1 MVIMFVV
8 TYMLFLLVCPVPVG
22 MESRA
27 ILDSQISASSE
38 WASNHAA
45 QQGRLHF
52 VKTVY
57 RTGAWSARSNDLN
70 QWLQVDLLNTTRV
83 SGVATQG
90 RNGCPCDQWVTKY
103 KLQYSED
110 GQAFK
115 FYRRSGDISDTVG
128 TNKTPCT
135 KTLFLKIIIIT
146 IIIIGLVQIYLTL
159 PLWTGRKTPSLALG
173 ICEFHQSYFYTHYTL
188 LINRKLVSGE
198 VRKLL
203 FSVVKIEFNS
213 RHYNVLHCLLWGSC
227 AWTCWRL
234 QQSIEIFRRS
244 RNWTSTWK
252 QPLKKV

>member
-1 MVIMFVV
+1 
-8 TYMLFLLVCPVPVG
+8 
-22 MESRA
+22 MESGA

-38 WASNHAA
+38 WDSNHAA
-45 QQGRLHF
+45 QQARLHF
-52 VKTVY
+52 VQTVH

-115 FYRRSGDISDTVG
+115 FYRRSGDKSDTVG

-135 KTLFLKIIIIT
+135 KTLFLKIIIIIT

-159 PLWTGRKTPSLALG
+159 PL
-173 ICEFHQSYFYTHYTL
+173 
-188 LINRKLVSGE
+188 
-198 VRKLL
+198 
-203 FSVVKIEFNS
+203 
-213 RHYNVLHCLLWGSC
+213 
-227 AWTCWRL
+227 
-234 QQSIEIFRRS
+234 
-244 RNWTSTWK
+244 
-252 QPLKKV
+252 

>member
-1 MVIMFVV
+1 
-8 TYMLFLLVCPVPVG
+8 MLVLLVCPVPLG

-27 ILDSQISASSE
+27 ILDFQISASSE

-45 QQGRLHF
+45 QQARLHF
-52 VKTVY
+52 VKTID

-115 FYRRSGDISDTVG
+115 FYRRSGDKSDTVG

-135 KTLFLKIIIIT
+135 KALFLK

-159 PLWTGRKTPSLALG
+159 PL
-173 ICEFHQSYFYTHYTL
+173 
-188 LINRKLVSGE
+188 
-198 VRKLL
+198 
-203 FSVVKIEFNS
+203 
-213 RHYNVLHCLLWGSC
+213 
-227 AWTCWRL
+227 
-234 QQSIEIFRRS
+234 
-244 RNWTSTWK
+244 
-252 QPLKKV
+252 

>member
-1 MVIMFVV
+1 
-8 TYMLFLLVCPVPVG
+8 
-22 MESRA
+22 MESGA

-45 QQGRLHF
+45 QQARLHF
-52 VKTVY
+52 AKTVHI
-57 RTGAWSARSNDLN
+57 TGAWSARSNNLN

-90 RNGCPCDQWVTKY
+90 RNGCLCDQWVTKY

-110 GQAFK
+110 GQTFK
-115 FYRRSGDISDTVG
+115 FYRRSGDKSDTVG

-135 KTLFLKIIIIT
+135 KILFLKII

-173 ICEFHQSYFYTHYTL
+173 ICEFHQSYFYTHYKL
-188 LINRKLVSGE
+188 LIYRKLVSGE
-198 VRKLL
+198 VRKLF
-203 FSVVKIEFNS
+203 FSVVEIEFNS

-234 QQSIEIFRRS
+234 QQSIETFRRS
-244 RNWTSTWK
+244 RNWTSIWT
-252 QPLKKV
+252 QLLKIT

>member
-1 MVIMFVV
+1 
-8 TYMLFLLVCPVPVG
+8 
-22 MESRA
+22 MESGA

-38 WASNHAA
+38 WDINLPA
-45 QQGRLHF
+45 QQARLHF

-57 RTGAWSARSNDLN
+57 GAWSARSNDIH

-90 RNGCPCDQWVTKY
+90 RNGCSCNQWVTKY

-115 FYRRSGDISDTVG
+115 FYRRSGDKSDTVG

>member
-1 MVIMFVV
+1 
-8 TYMLFLLVCPVPVG
+8 
-22 MESRA
+22 MESGA

-38 WASNHAA
+38 WDSNYAA
-45 QQGRLHF
+45 QQARLHF
-52 VKTVY
+52 VQTVH
-57 RTGAWSARSNDLN
+57 RTGAWSARSNNLN

-115 FYRRSGDISDTVG
+115 FYRRSGDKSDTVG
-128 TNKTPCT
+128 TNKRPCT

-159 PLWTGRKTPSLALG
+159 PLWTGRKTLSLALG

-227 AWTCWRL
+227 ACTYWRL
-234 QQSIEIFRRS
+234 KQSIETFRRS
-244 RNWTSTWK
+244 RNWTSIWT
-252 QPLKKV
+252 QPLKIA